1 MYLECRHVRSDN
13 RRCSA
18 AAIKDS
24 HWCFY
29 HTQLHQQQILARQ
42 RFEAARKPRLSD
54 GTFASGDP
62 AGDETSSACAKEAGK
77 RLEQANES
85 ELSLPLQLPAADD
98 SASIQ
103 LALIQVLQALAA
115 NQLDPRR
122 AGLLLY
128 GLQVASSNVK
138 NVILMKTIRSVSYT
152 EEGIPLAS
160 ELYVRE

>member
-24 HWCFY
+24 HWCYY
-29 HTQLHQQQILARQ
+29 HTRLHQQQLLARQ

-62 AGDETSSACAKEAGK
+62 TGNEASSACAKEAAK
-77 RLEQANES
+77 QLEQASES
-85 ELSLPLQLPAADD
+85 EFSLPLQIPAADD

-115 NQLDPRR
+115 NELDPRR